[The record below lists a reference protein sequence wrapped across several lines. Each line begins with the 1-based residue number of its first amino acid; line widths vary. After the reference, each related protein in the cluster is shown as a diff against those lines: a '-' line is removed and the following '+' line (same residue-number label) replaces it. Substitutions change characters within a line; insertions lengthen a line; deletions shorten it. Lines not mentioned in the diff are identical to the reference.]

1 MNQKPV
7 ETQDVVAMFTQ
18 DHFTLRQIAIKVGM
32 THAGVWKRL
41 KAAGIQREAGTWVRV
56 LCSFCGNPK
65 RKRRAAWR
73 KTEKHYCNEAC
84 YFADLENPGY
94 KPWRQGQRLARAIV
108 SQYFALPEGA
118 IVHHKDGDNRNNDR
132 ANLAVYA
139 GNGDHVRAHRT
150 RKSVL
155 PLWDGVWA

>member
-1 MNQKPV
+1 MTFEQIRAI
-7 ETQDVVAMFTQ
+7 QDNIRSGEPLPQAEVFEL
-18 DHFTLRQIAIKVGM
+18 HCGHCGILLGLYCKSWGLE
-32 THAGVWKRL
+32 GKR
-41 KAAGIQREAGTWVRV
+41 
-56 LCSFCGNPK
+56 
-65 RKRRAAWR
+65 
-73 KTEKHYCNEAC
+73 YCNQAC
-84 YFADLENPGY
+84 YMASLYNPGY

-108 SQYFALPEGA
+108 SQYFVLPEGA